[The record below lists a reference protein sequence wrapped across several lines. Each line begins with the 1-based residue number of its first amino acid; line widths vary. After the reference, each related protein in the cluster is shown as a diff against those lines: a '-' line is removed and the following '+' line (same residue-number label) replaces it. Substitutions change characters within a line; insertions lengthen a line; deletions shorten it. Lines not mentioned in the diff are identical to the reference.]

1 MNPFVI
7 PVGIVLAVLL
17 LLLLLSIR
25 VIPNNRIGI
34 VEKRFSAKG
43 SVTSG
48 FIALNGEAGFQPN
61 VLRGGWHFLIPF
73 QYVVHMAAD
82 RDHSP
87 GQDRVRVRPRWRGA
101 GRLTSAGLEPPGRG
115 LHRRGQLSEEWR
127 TARTAAA
134 DPA

>member
-73 QYVVHMAAD
+73 
-82 RDHSP
+82 
-87 GQDRVRVRPRWRGA
+87 
-101 GRLTSAGLEPPGRG
+101 
-115 LHRRGQLSEEWR
+115 
-127 TARTAAA
+127 
-134 DPA
+134 